1 MEGKSKTFTNL
12 EENGHELPT
21 PEPRTR
27 RTRLEEWLRQGEDEG
42 DKRAWGI

>member
-12 EENGHELPT
+12 EENEHELPT

-27 RTRLEEWLRQGEDEG
+27 RIYLEEWLEQGEEEG
-42 DKRAWGI
+42 AKKVSE